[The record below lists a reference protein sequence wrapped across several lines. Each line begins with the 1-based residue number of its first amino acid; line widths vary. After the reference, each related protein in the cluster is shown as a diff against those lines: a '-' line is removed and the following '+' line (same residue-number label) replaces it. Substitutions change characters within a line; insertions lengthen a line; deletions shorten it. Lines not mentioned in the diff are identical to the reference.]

1 MLMHIKIHQRVAL
14 VCQISS
20 LIIFKNQRQNLQKL
34 AKLCLFMVKVHI
46 CLLNIKHIFTDTSF
60 DMH

>member
-1 MLMHIKIHQRVAL
+1 MHIKIHQRVAL
-14 VCQISS
+14 VCQISY

-34 AKLCLFMVKVHI
+34 AKLCLFIVKVHI
-46 CLLNIKHIFTDTSF
+46 CLLNIKHIFKDTSF